1 MMPPAEGGAARRLVA
16 PESHRFLP
24 WIEPSPP
31 VLGVCAAGIAL
42 ALIAGVLSTIHELW
56 TAPVMVLSL
65 LMFAFVFIQE
75 LGIRVGTIVL
85 LIFTCLIDRYTF
97 SVGRFDI
104 RPEQVAALVGIGA
117 LLWTAARER
126 RLDGHRDSWMPNREE
141 MLLGA
146 WFIVGLVSSYLA
158 AASRSDSFKVLA
170 LVMIS
175 SAAFFLP
182 RRLLHPRASDLD
194 TVVYWLLLALALES
208 AYALA
213 VYFLHVFGPTLSMS
227 VNRGQLSVF
236 GTLWEPNVLGAMCAA
251 GAIAWT
257 YLGAMHVRRHWI
269 GIALCAS
276 ATIVTFT
283 RAAWIAL
290 LVVLALT
297 LVTPLRRRIDHRAVA
312 VAAIAV
318 VMMLGAILAAERVA
332 SYNPEQ
338 PHPLQTSTTIGTSV
352 GDKGDIIGR
361 IYQVRPVLDD
371 LRNPILGAG
380 IDSFG
385 QRYVIG
391 GVRQHIANVEL
402 MVLNDTGLLGLAL
415 LAAFAASIA
424 VGVRRNGDNQVVL
437 GLGATVAVVAITN
450 QATESLEL
458 MVTWL
463 LLGLLAAA
471 ISLSPQ
477 TASERSQRS
486 RYRLVT
492 ASQE

>member
-1 MMPPAEGGAARRLVA
+1 MMPSAEGGAARRLVA

-24 WIEPSPP
+24 WIEPPTP
-31 VLGVCAAGIAL
+31 VAGVCAAGIAL
-42 ALIAGVLSTIHELW
+42 ALIAGVLSAIHESW
-56 TAPVMVLSL
+56 TAPVMVLSVL
-65 LMFAFVFIQE
+65 VFAVVFIQQ

-85 LIFTCLIDRYTF
+85 LIFTCLIDRYTVP
-97 SVGRFDI
+97 VGPFDV
-104 RPEQVAALVGIGA
+104 RPEQVAAIVGIGA
-117 LLWTAARER
+117 VLWTSARER
-126 RLDGHRDSWMPNREE
+126 QLDAFMPNRGEI
-141 MLLGA
+141 LLGA
-146 WFIVGLVSSYLA
+146 WFVVALVGSYLA
-158 AASRSDSFKVLA
+158 AQSRTDSFKVLA

-175 SAAFFLP
+175 SVAFLLP

-194 TVVYWLLLALALES
+194 AVVYWLLLAFALES

-213 VYFLHVFGPTLSMS
+213 AYFLHLLGPTLSMS

-251 GAIAWT
+251 GAVAWT
-257 YLGAMHVRRHWI
+257 YLGAMHFRRHWI

-290 LVVLALT
+290 FVVLAVT

-312 VAAIAV
+312 VAAIAALMV
-318 VMMLGAILAAERVA
+318 LGAVLGAERFA

-338 PHPLQTSTTIGTSV
+338 PHPLQTSTNIGTSV
-352 GDKGDIIGR
+352 GDRGDIIGR
-361 IYQVRPVLDD
+361 IDQVRPVLAD

-385 QRYVIG
+385 QRYIIG
-391 GVRQHIANVEL
+391 GVRQHITNVEL

-415 LAAFAASIA
+415 LVALAATIAA
-424 VGVRRNGDNQVVL
+424 GVWRNGDNRVVV
-437 GLGATVAVVAITN
+437 GLAATVAVIAITN

-463 LLGLLAAA
+463 LVGLLSAAV
-471 ISLSPQ
+471 SLSPQ
-477 TASERSQRS
+477 AATERAQRS